1 MIPDTVFGRSIVTGT
16 GDAEPIAVPVTG
28 AVPAGE
34 RVDLGRVLTGL
45 RHLPAAGEPARVFT
59 ELAGVCVP
67 ALCDECWIEIVEQGG
82 HRYRIRRPDPGQSAH
97 RAATNGAATAG
108 ATGAALGAAAW
119 SGNGAAVTVSG
130 GSVLA
135 RFGNPPG
142 GGPGYTGEMVCI
154 WRRGHL
160 PSEADAALVGV
171 LVDHATALVH
181 RERTTARVADADTAG
196 QVRLALDGTQ
206 RVAAATG
213 ILMALYH
220 LNPTQARRLLARAGD
235 RTHRTLRE
243 VADTVLQTG
252 ALPGPDVRPVDQ
264 PTARAT
270 PVNEPEPDQPFEGGH
285 LS

>member
-1 MIPDTVFGRSIVTGT
+1 
-16 GDAEPIAVPVTG
+16 VTG
-28 AVPAGE
+28 AAHAGE

-45 RHLPAAGEPARVFT
+45 RHLPAGEPARVFT

-67 ALCDECWIEIVEQGG
+67 ALCDECLIEIVEQGG

-97 RAATNGAATAG
+97 RAATNGAAAE
-108 ATGAALGAAAW
+108 ATGAAVAAAAW

-181 RERTTARVADADTAG
+181 RERTTAGVADQGGAG

-220 LNPTQARRLLARAGD
+220 LSPAQARQLLARAGD

-252 ALPGPDVRPVDQ
+252 ALPGPDGRPVDQ
-264 PTARAT
+264 PTARTT
-270 PVNEPEPDQPFEGGH
+270 PVHEPEPDQT
-285 LS
+285 L

>member
-1 MIPDTVFGRSIVTGT
+1 MPDAVCDPAMAIATVGDVELITGRVI
-16 GDAEPIAVPVTG
+16 G
-28 AVPAGE
+28 AVGGGE

-45 RHLPAAGEPARVFT
+45 RHLSATGEPARVFT

-67 ALCDECWIEIVEQGG
+67 ALCDECVIEIVEQGG
-82 HRYRIRRPDPGQSAH
+82 HRYRIRRPGPGQSAH
-97 RAATNGAATAG
+97 RAATNGAAAE
-108 ATGAALGAAAW
+108 ATGAVVGAAAW

-181 RERTTARVADADTAG
+181 RERTTAGVADQGGAG

-220 LNPTQARRLLARAGD
+220 LSPAQARQLLARAGD

-252 ALPGPDVRPVDQ
+252 ALPGPDGRPVDQ
-264 PTARAT
+264 STARAT
-270 PVNEPEPDQPFEGGH
+270 PVNEPEPANPFEGGH
-285 LS
+285 IA

>member
-1 MIPDTVFGRSIVTGT
+1 MFEAVFDRSTAT
-16 GDAEPIAVPVTG
+16 GDAEPIAGPVTG

-45 RHLPAAGEPARVFT
+45 RHLPAGEPARVCT

-82 HRYRIRRPDPGQSAH
+82 HRYRIRRPGPGQSAH
-97 RAATNGAATAG
+97 RAATNGAAAE
-108 ATGAALGAAAW
+108 ATGAVVGAAAW

-181 RERTTARVADADTAG
+181 RERTTAGVADPGDAG

-220 LNPTQARRLLARAGD
+220 LSPAQARQLLARAGD

-252 ALPGPDVRPVDQ
+252 ALPGPDGRPVDQ
-264 PTARAT
+264 STARTT
-270 PVNEPEPDQPFEGGH
+270 PVHEPEPDQT
-285 LS
+285 L

>member
-1 MIPDTVFGRSIVTGT
+1 MFEAVFDRSTAT
-16 GDAEPIAVPVTG
+16 GDAEPIAGPVTG

-67 ALCDECWIEIVEQGG
+67 ALCDECLIEIVEQGG
-82 HRYRIRRPDPGQSAH
+82 HRYRIRRPGPGQSAH
-97 RAATNGAATAG
+97 RAATNGAAAE
-108 ATGAALGAAAW
+108 ATGAVVGAAAW

-154 WRRGHL
+154 WRRGHV
-160 PSEADAALVGV
+160 PGEADAALVGV

-181 RERTTARVADADTAG
+181 RERTTAGVADQGGAG

-220 LNPTQARRLLARAGD
+220 LSPAQARQLLARAGD

-243 VADTVLQTG
+243 VADTVLRTG
-252 ALPGPDVRPVDQ
+252 ALPGHDARLVDQ
-264 PTARAT
+264 ST
-270 PVNEPEPDQPFEGGH
+270 PHTTTSIGPEPDEP
-285 LS
+285 S

>member
-1 MIPDTVFGRSIVTGT
+1 MFEAVFGRSTAT
-16 GDAEPIAVPVTG
+16 GDAEPIAGPVTG
-28 AVPAGE
+28 AAHAGE

-45 RHLPAAGEPARVFT
+45 RHLPAGEPARVFT

-67 ALCDECWIEIVEQGG
+67 ALCDECLIEFVEQGG
-82 HRYRIRRPDPGQSAH
+82 HRYRIRRPGPGQSAH
-97 RAATNGAATAG
+97 RAATNGAAAG
-108 ATGAALGAAAW
+108 ATGAVVGAGAW

-130 GSVLA
+130 GSVIA

-160 PSEADAALVGV
+160 PGEADAALVGV

-181 RERTTARVADADTAG
+181 RERTTARVADPGGAG
-196 QVRLALDGTQ
+196 PVRLALDGTQ

-220 LNPTQARRLLARAGD
+220 LSPAQARQLLARAGD

-243 VADTVLQTG
+243 VADTVLQAG
-252 ALPGPDVRPVDQ
+252 ALPGPDGRPFDQ
-264 PTARAT
+264 STARAT
-270 PVNEPEPDQPFEGGH
+270 PVHEPEPDQT
-285 LS
+285 L

>member
-1 MIPDTVFGRSIVTGT
+1 MSAGSRSSSRAGTGT
-16 GDAEPIAVPVTG
+16 GSG
-28 AVPAGE
+28 G
-34 RVDLGRVLTGL
+34 
-45 RHLPAAGEPARVFT
+45 PAR
-59 ELAGVCVP
+59 
-67 ALCDECWIEIVEQGG
+67 
-82 HRYRIRRPDPGQSAH
+82 PGSAH
-97 RAATNGAATAG
+97 RAATNGAAAE
-108 ATGAALGAAAW
+108 ATGAAVGAAKW

-142 GGPGYTGEMVCI
+142 GGPGYTGEMMCI

-181 RERTTARVADADTAG
+181 RERTTARVADAGTAG

-220 LNPTQARRLLARAGD
+220 LSPAQARQLLARAGD

-252 ALPGPDVRPVDQ
+252 ALPGPDGRPFDQ
-264 PTARAT
+264 STARAT
-270 PVNEPEPDQPFEGGH
+270 PVHEPEPDQT
-285 LS
+285 L

>member
-1 MIPDTVFGRSIVTGT
+1 MFEAVFGRSTAT
-16 GDAEPIAVPVTG
+16 GDAEPIAGPVTG
-28 AVPAGE
+28 AAHAGE

-45 RHLPAAGEPARVFT
+45 RHLPAAAEPARVFT

-67 ALCDECWIEIVEQGG
+67 ALCDECVIEIVEQGG

-97 RAATNGAATAG
+97 RAATNGAAAE
-108 ATGAALGAAAW
+108 ATGAVLGAAAW

-181 RERTTARVADADTAG
+181 RERTTARVADAGTAG

-220 LNPTQARRLLARAGD
+220 LSPAQARRFAG
-235 RTHRTLRE
+235 
-243 VADTVLQTG
+243 
-252 ALPGPDVRPVDQ
+252 PGR
-264 PTARAT
+264 
-270 PVNEPEPDQPFEGGH
+270 
-285 LS
+285 

>member
-1 MIPDTVFGRSIVTGT
+1 MFEAVFGRSTAT
-16 GDAEPIAVPVTG
+16 GDAEPIAGPVTG

-45 RHLPAAGEPARVFT
+45 RHLPAGEPARVFT
-59 ELAGVCVP
+59 ELAGICVP

-82 HRYRIRRPDPGQSAH
+82 HRYRIRRPGPGQSAH
-97 RAATNGAATAG
+97 RAATNGAAAE
-108 ATGAALGAAAW
+108 ATGAVVGAAAW

-160 PSEADAALVGV
+160 PGDADAALVGV

-181 RERTTARVADADTAG
+181 RERTTAGVADQGGAG

-220 LNPTQARRLLARAGD
+220 LSPAQARQLLARAGD

-252 ALPGPDVRPVDQ
+252 ALPGPDGRPVDQ
-264 PTARAT
+264 STARAT
-270 PVNEPEPDQPFEGGH
+270 PVNEPEPDDPLDEGH
-285 LS
+285 IA

>member
-1 MIPDTVFGRSIVTGT
+1 MIPEAVFGRSTATGT
-16 GDAEPIAVPVTG
+16 GDAEPIPGPVTG
-28 AVPAGE
+28 AMHAGE

-45 RHLPAAGEPARVFT
+45 RHLPAGEPARVFT

-67 ALCDECWIEIVEQGG
+67 ALCDECLIEIVEQGG
-82 HRYRIRRPDPGQSAH
+82 HRYRIRRPGPGQSAH
-97 RAATNGAATAG
+97 RAATNGAAAE
-108 ATGAALGAAAW
+108 ATGAVLGAAAW

-160 PSEADAALVGV
+160 PGEADAALVGV

-181 RERTTARVADADTAG
+181 RERTTAGVADQGGAG

-220 LNPTQARRLLARAGD
+220 LSPAQARQLLARAGD

-243 VADTVLQTG
+243 VADIVLQTG
-252 ALPGPDVRPVDQ
+252 ALPGPDGRPFDQ
-264 PTARAT
+264 STARAT
-270 PVNEPEPDQPFEGGH
+270 PVHEPEPDQT
-285 LS
+285 L